1 MNGLQANS
9 LKLRCTLMNNNQ
21 RAQFTVLLTS
31 ALEVFNQK
39 TTPGV
44 INVWWNALEKYD
56 FNIVEQAFGAHIVD
70 PDVGQFAP
78 KPANIIRNIDGSRET
93 RAMLAWAKVQK
104 AIGSVGGGSSVC
116 FDDRYIHATIAD
128 MGGWSK
134 LCSVEEDELPFKAR
148 EFEKRYNSHS
158 KHGVI
163 EFPRKLIGHFDAQ
176 NLAQGFMEFVSA
188 PVTIGDLAE
197 CRKVYKH
204 GSDNIKLIN
213 HEPLAIT
220 HHPKAPVLPE
230 AKGVA

>member
-1 MNGLQANS
+1 MND
-9 LKLRCTLMNNNQ
+9 NQ
-21 RAQFTVLLTS
+21 RAEFSVLLTS

-44 INVWWNALEKYD
+44 INVWWNALVKYD

-104 AIGSVGGGSSVC
+104 TIGSVGGGSTVC
-116 FDDRYIHATIAD
+116 FDDRFIHATIAD

-134 LCSVEEDELPFKAR
+134 LCTVEEDELVFKAR

-158 KHGVI
+158 KHDVD
-163 EFPRKLIGHFDAQ
+163 EFPRKLIGHHEAH
-176 NLAQGFMEFVSA
+176 NLAQGLMEFISA
-188 PVTIGDLAE
+188 PVTIGDIAE

-213 HEPLAIT
+213 REPLSLVY
-220 HHPKAPVLPE
+220 HPKKPSLPE
-230 AKGVA
+230 IQGTA

>member
-1 MNGLQANS
+1 
-9 LKLRCTLMNNNQ
+9 MNNNQ
-21 RAQFTVLLTS
+21 RAQFSILLTS

-56 FNIVEQAFGAHIVD
+56 FNVVEQAFGAHIVD

-104 AIGSVGGGSSVC
+104 TIGSVGGGSTVC
-116 FDDRYIHATIAD
+116 FDDHFIHATIAD

-134 LCSVEEDELPFKAR
+134 LCTVEEDELPFKAR
-148 EFEKRYNSHS
+148 EFEKRYNSHT
-158 KHGVI
+158 KHGVT
-163 EFPRKLIGHFDAQ
+163 EFPRKLIGHHEAQ
-176 NLAQGFMEFVSA
+176 NLAGGFIEFISA
-188 PVTIGDLAE
+188 PATIGDITE

-213 HEPLAIT
+213 REPLVIS
-220 HHPKAPVLPE
+220 HHPKAPSLPNNSTDKE
-230 AKGVA
+230 VA